1 MKNAKDFKKYA
12 LIWGCSWAVGLTLY
26 SISNAIKEEKEL
38 AGVIMLFATIGLLI
52 AMGIS
57 LYAMVVGL
65 LQFRKAYMA
74 QQAGEDI
81 QPYLDK
87 IHYTLPFA
95 LPFGFMGFS
104 PMGFV
109 ISAILF
115 FIIYKWARY
124 IYSWEEM
131 KDVLLHRN
139 GVSWGRTILTWLNT
153 IFFLFAALLPLIIL
167 AIVIGILYLLG
178 KSGVID
184 HMFNMVTNTMAS
196 AGSSG
201 FNSCANCSHYGIGGD
216 GECWHGYSNPAGR
229 CPYYSGK

>member
-1 MKNAKDFKKYA
+1 MKSAKDFKKYA
-12 LIWGCSWAVGLTLY
+12 LIWVCSWAIGLILY
-26 SISNAIKEEKEL
+26 NVSNAVKEKEEL

-57 LYAMVVGL
+57 FYAMVVGL
-65 LQFRKAYMA
+65 WQFRKAYMA

-95 LPFGFMGFS
+95 FPLGFMGFS

-109 ISAILF
+109 ISAVLF
-115 FIIYKWARY
+115 YIIYKWGRY
-124 IYSWEEM
+124 IYSWSDI
-131 KDVLLHRN
+131 KSVLLHKN
-139 GVSWGRTILTWLNT
+139 GVSWGRTIRTWLSAL
-153 IFFLFAALLPLIIL
+153 FFAFAALLPLIML
-167 AIVIGILYLLG
+167 ALLIGLLYLLG

-184 HMFNMVTNTMAS
+184 GMFNMVTNTMAS

-201 FNSCANCSHYGIGGD
+201 AKSCASCAYFT
-216 GECWHGYSNPAGR
+216 GYSCAK
-229 CPYYSGK
+229 SGLGASSSDSACSDFSY